1 MRKRI
6 GGASKVAAILTV
18 FSAALINGF
27 TARRSS
33 RMKRFTR
40 IGALACL
47 LIMTISAPAISA
59 EKVLKL
65 GTTGRLGMPIGDAID
80 QALVPTLEK
89 VSGGKMTVEPHYR
102 KSLCAEQKCG
112 EQANQ
117 GLIQLWTSSTANFG
131 SFGMALSIFDLPYIF
146 KSIEDAD
153 RITKAWLGAA
163 QSKLASETTG
173 HMPLSI
179 YSSGGFRQL
188 GNAAKPIHT
197 PSDMKGIKW
206 RVTKSPIEY
215 TLIKS
220 WGGVP
225 VPYDWGQLYQG
236 LQSGVVEGQYVAIPW
251 QEVAK
256 LHEVAK
262 YYTEIGGSWSGNV
275 LSMDMAQYE
284 QLSAEEKAWVHE
296 AADAFGE
303 AVGDLDKKWV
313 LDGTVAIKDG
323 IKEWYVPNE
332 AEMALWRKGAIG
344 AWKNAKGT
352 FDPVLAER
360 VLAEQGLDQFIAD
373 LKEAGAL

>member
-1 MRKRI
+1 
-6 GGASKVAAILTV
+6 
-18 FSAALINGF
+18 
-27 TARRSS
+27 
-33 RMKRFTR
+33 MKKFTR
-40 IGALACL
+40 IGAFACL
-47 LIMTISAPAISA
+47 LTVALAAPVMSA

-80 QALVPTLEK
+80 QALIPTLES
-89 VSGGKMTVEPHYR
+89 VSSGKMTVEPHYR

-131 SFGMALSIFDLPYIF
+131 SFGMALAVFDLPYIF

-153 RITKAWLGAA
+153 RITKEWLGAA

-173 HMPLSI
+173 HIPLSI

-188 GNAAKPIHT
+188 GNATKPVHS
-197 PSDMKGIKW
+197 PKDMMGIKW

-215 TLIKS
+215 TLIKN

-236 LQSGVVEGQYVAIPW
+236 LQSGVVEGMYVAVPW

-275 LSMDMAQYE
+275 LAMDMAQYE
-284 QLSAEEKAWVHE
+284 KLGEEEKKWLHE

-303 AVGDLDKKWV
+303 AVGNLDKKWV
-313 LDGTVAIKDG
+313 AYGTTEIKKSV
-323 IKEWYVPNE
+323 KEWYVPTE
-332 AEMALWRKGAIG
+332 EEMNQWRKGAIG

-352 FDPVLAER
+352 FDPAIAER
-360 VLAEQGLDQFIAD
+360 ILAEQGLHQFIAD